1 MTDKNEVVDLRWLAN
16 GEEDPH
22 PRYVGLP
29 REELMG
35 AHRLSDDELAYQV
48 SMTGIVSREEDG
60 LKLMAAHRR
69 GEVYL
74 TQNTICEMAKD
85 RIRWLSRRVAILEG
99 RYPGVDA
106 NLQPVVKEAVG
117 DSQEVL
123 AEARLNAHLPRLC
136 ESLYFPET
144 PNRSMLARL
153 AAERG
158 LGYKMAELSVI
169 FGYEPSINYSKRWHV
184 YVELVRYLLKKHQV
198 YVPFEEDEFELK
210 DKFSLVVITKSKY
223 FGSGIAFPIKQP
235 MTSSIFPEADLM
247 NKINLL
253 FNSYDAILD
262 VWYMPAND
270 SWGSNWA
277 SGQWSTKDFLRTLY
291 EEITTTEEEHVIK
304 RNIGDPKTNIMR
316 DMVDAYLFG
325 HPDYSGR
332 FDVVKN
338 DQKVRTEVANIIIT
352 SLIKG

>member
-106 NLQPVVKEAVG
+106 NLQPVVNETVE

-123 AEARLNAHLPRLC
+123 AEARLNKHLSYLC
-136 ESLYFPET
+136 DALYFPET
-144 PNRSMLARL
+144 PNRSMLIRVAE
-153 AAERG
+153 ERG
-158 LGYKMAELSVI
+158 LGYKMADLNIV
-169 FGYEPSINYSKRWHV
+169 FGYEPPISYSKRWHV
-184 YVELVRYLLKKHQV
+184 YVELVRHLLKKHQV

-235 MTSSIFPEADLM
+235 MPSSIFPEADLI

-253 FNSYDAILD
+253 FNSYKAILD
-262 VWYMPAND
+262 VWYNADND

-277 SGQWSTKDFLRTLY
+277 MGQYGTKALLQKLY
-291 EEITTTEEEHVIK
+291 EEITTTEEELVIQ
-304 RNIGDPKTNIMR
+304 RNIGDPKTNIMGEL
-316 DMVDAYLFG
+316 VDAYMFG
-325 HPDYSGR
+325 HPDYHSG
-332 FDVVKN
+332 FSAIKN
-338 DQKVRTEVANIIIT
+338 DKSIRTEVANIIIT